1 MGVCVTGG
9 GGGGGGG
16 DWGTGTVFATITIT
30 MKHTTRPKKNPKKNF
45 QLCEGTGVSITI
57 L

>member
-30 MKHTTRPKKNPKKNF
+30 MKHTTRPTKNPKKNF